1 MSMSKARLLAE
12 KLEISPKTLRAH
24 LRAKYTRTA
33 KLKSTSWDEVLSDD
47 KIVAEV
53 TNHFTKK

>member
-12 KLEISPKTLRAH
+12 KLEISPKTLRAY
-24 LRAKYTRTA
+24 LRVAHSRTA